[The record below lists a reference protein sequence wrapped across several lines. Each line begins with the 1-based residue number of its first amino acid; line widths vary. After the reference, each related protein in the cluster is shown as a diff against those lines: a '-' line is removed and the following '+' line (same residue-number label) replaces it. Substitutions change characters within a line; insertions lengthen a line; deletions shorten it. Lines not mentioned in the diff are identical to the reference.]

1 MVSTWFQP
9 CFISYQFYFIP
20 IHYQKVQEKKN
31 FLHITY
37 QDFDQT
43 GQCLSFPVL
52 ELSTRLPSYSTSPLH
67 HDADGHYNSKII
79 SNNSF
84 TIRSIKISNDGA
96 QHLFPETC
104 TINTVLGDFPYWQDG
119 IFNSLVPGR
128 FKWYFRHMIFKL
140 FSVIDGWGISCEM
153 ALRQMTLDLT
163 YDKSTLVQVMAW
175 CRQATSHYLS
185 QCGPRSMSPY
195 GVTRPQ
201 WVKLKFCWHS
211 GTWSLKWQWL
221 HKHDRVPV
229 QEVQNGCH
237 IALQQ
242 SGAIIMWFNITYFIQ
257 HCSHWKI

>member
-9 CFISYQFYFIP
+9 CFISYQFYFTSIHCQEAQSYQFYFIP
-20 IHYQKVQEKKN
+20 IHCQEAQERKKH
-31 FLHITY
+31 FLHTTY

-52 ELSTRLPSYSTSPLH
+52 ELSIRLPSYSTSPLH

-79 SNNSF
+79 SNNNF

-96 QHLFPETC
+96 RLFPETC

-128 FKWYFRHMIFKL
+128 FKWYFRHVIFKL
-140 FSVIDGWGISCEM
+140 FSVIDGWGISCKIV
-153 ALRQMTLDLT
+153 LRWMPLDLAD
-163 YDKSTLVQVMAW
+163 DKSTLVRVMAW

-185 QCGPRSMSPY
+185 QCWPRSISPY
-195 GVTRPQ
+195 GATRPQ

-211 GTWSLKWQWL
+211 GTSSSNKWQWL
-221 HKHDRVPV
+221 QKHDMVPV
-229 QEVQNGCH
+229 EEVQNGCP
-237 IALQQ
+237 
-242 SGAIIMWFNITYFIQ
+242 
-257 HCSHWKI
+257 